1 MSPSSILVV
10 AALFLSACSPA
21 NKARVDE
28 LNEQSYAYHYRNL
41 DSTKVL
47 AERALKLSEDYPS
60 GRAEAYNNLAF
71 VCIAKMDYKGAKGWL
86 KKIEEES
93 DNQIELAIADVQNMR
108 LCQRESHNKDF
119 YAYRE
124 KAMRRLRRIRE
135 EVNSMPPR
143 ESKRVIYAK
152 SEFYIVAAT
161 YFYYVGLDE
170 PMLQEL
176 NRLDPDELEQDS
188 AQYLNYLYNIGSG
201 GAIVKGTENEINQA
215 EFDRLISCYMLAS
228 DPAHPYPYWQAN
240 ALQSISEHL
249 RKGEVSDFLIRN
261 NLPAFQYLNIEQMPN
276 NLLAATLPSV
286 PSTSFRATEMFIRLP
301 EPTVRWLNVSGISMI
316 ILLRSTA

>member
-1 MSPSSILVV
+1 MSPSSVLVV
-10 AALFLSACSPA
+10 ATLFLSACSPA

-86 KKIEEES
+86 KKVEEES

-152 SEFYIVAAT
+152 SEFSIVAAT

-170 PMLQEL
+170 PMFKEL

-188 AQYLNYLYNIGSG
+188 AQYLNYLYNFGSG

-228 DPAHPYPYWQAN
+228 DAAHPYPYWQAN

-249 RKGEVSDFLIRN
+249 RKGEVSEFLIR
-261 NLPAFQYLNIEQMPN
+261 
-276 NLLAATLPSV
+276 
-286 PSTSFRATEMFIRLP
+286 TSFRATEMFIRPP
-301 EPTVRWLNVSGISMI
+301 EPTVRWQNVSGISMI
-316 ILLRSTA
+316 ILRHSPV

>member
-1 MSPSSILVV
+1 MQLFASFCFKSPSSILVV
-10 AALFLSACSPA
+10 ATLFLSACSPA

-71 VCIAKMDYKGAKGWL
+71 VCIAKMDYKGAKRWL
-86 KKIEEES
+86 RKVEEES

-152 SEFYIVAAT
+152 SEFSI
-161 YFYYVGLDE
+161 
-170 PMLQEL
+170 
-176 NRLDPDELEQDS
+176 
-188 AQYLNYLYNIGSG
+188 
-201 GAIVKGTENEINQA
+201 
-215 EFDRLISCYMLAS
+215 DR
-228 DPAHPYPYWQAN
+228 
-240 ALQSISEHL
+240 
-249 RKGEVSDFLIRN
+249 K
-261 NLPAFQYLNIEQMPN
+261 
-276 NLLAATLPSV
+276 SV
-286 PSTSFRATEMFIRLP
+286 
-301 EPTVRWLNVSGISMI
+301 V
-316 ILLRSTA
+316 

>member
-1 MSPSSILVV
+1 MQLFASFCFKSPSSILVV
-10 AALFLSACSPA
+10 ATLFLSACSPA

-47 AERALKLSEDYPS
+47 AERALKFSEDYPS

-71 VCIAKMDYKGAKGWL
+71 VCIAKMDYKGAKG
-86 KKIEEES
+86 
-93 DNQIELAIADVQNMR
+93 
-108 LCQRESHNKDF
+108 C
-119 YAYRE
+119 E

-135 EVNSMPPR
+135 EANSMPPR

-152 SEFYIVAAT
+152 SEFSIVAAT

-170 PMLQEL
+170 PMVKEL

-201 GAIVKGTENEINQA
+201 GAIVKGT
-215 EFDRLISCYMLAS
+215 D
-228 DPAHPYPYWQAN
+228 
-240 ALQSISEHL
+240 
-249 RKGEVSDFLIRN
+249 
-261 NLPAFQYLNIEQMPN
+261 
-276 NLLAATLPSV
+276 
-286 PSTSFRATEMFIRLP
+286 ST
-301 EPTVRWLNVSGISMI
+301 G
-316 ILLRSTA
+316 

>member
-47 AERALKLSEDYPS
+47 AERALKLSKDYPS
-60 GRAEAYNNLAF
+60 GRAEAYNSLAF

-119 YAYRE
+119 
-124 KAMRRLRRIRE
+124 
-135 EVNSMPPR
+135 
-143 ESKRVIYAK
+143 
-152 SEFYIVAAT
+152 
-161 YFYYVGLDE
+161 
-170 PMLQEL
+170 
-176 NRLDPDELEQDS
+176 
-188 AQYLNYLYNIGSG
+188 
-201 GAIVKGTENEINQA
+201 
-215 EFDRLISCYMLAS
+215 
-228 DPAHPYPYWQAN
+228 
-240 ALQSISEHL
+240 
-249 RKGEVSDFLIRN
+249 
-261 NLPAFQYLNIEQMPN
+261 
-276 NLLAATLPSV
+276 
-286 PSTSFRATEMFIRLP
+286 
-301 EPTVRWLNVSGISMI
+301 
-316 ILLRSTA
+316 

>member
-10 AALFLSACSPA
+10 ATLFLSACSPA

-152 SEFYIVAAT
+152 SEVYIADVFCRGSFHDFISRSCDRIFGMKTLYRKVEFFQIFIQTLAVHRADELGRIYLPPELAT
-161 YFYYVGLDE
+161 YEAF
-170 PMLQEL
+170 
-176 NRLDPDELEQDS
+176 RKRS
-188 AQYLNYLYNIGSG
+188 
-201 GAIVKGTENEINQA
+201 VKMA
-215 EFDRLISCYMLAS
+215 VKFCL
-228 DPAHPYPYWQAN
+228 W
-240 ALQSISEHL
+240 
-249 RKGEVSDFLIRN
+249 
-261 NLPAFQYLNIEQMPN
+261 
-276 NLLAATLPSV
+276 
-286 PSTSFRATEMFIRLP
+286 
-301 EPTVRWLNVSGISMI
+301 
-316 ILLRSTA
+316 